1 LKATRIF
8 GSPRPNA
15 TGNTGASK
23 LNPAA
28 RKVLRAILE
37 AQLADPTAWVL
48 RADGVF
54 ERLQGDGPTSQE
66 VFMADAGQSADAR

>member
-1 LKATRIF
+1 
-8 GSPRPNA
+8 
-15 TGNTGASK
+15 
-23 LNPAA
+23 
-28 RKVLRAILE
+28 VLRAILE

-66 VFMADAGQSADAR
+66 VFMADAGQFADAR